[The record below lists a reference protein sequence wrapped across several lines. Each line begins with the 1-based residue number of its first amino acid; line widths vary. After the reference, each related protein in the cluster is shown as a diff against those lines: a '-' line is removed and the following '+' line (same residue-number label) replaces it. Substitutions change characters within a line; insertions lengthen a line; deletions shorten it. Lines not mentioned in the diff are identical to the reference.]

1 MVDFRKAVQEKQI
14 KNGYCSLPQS
24 SYATVKG
31 KRINCVTN
39 QATEVD
45 LPYLIILEDHQAIL
59 KFLNGVTG
67 AEAYY
72 INEKLFAIC
81 EKQTEAKSLCAGT
94 PQRWD
99 RLTIPIKSLEK
110 ILLDYKYF
118 HR

>member
-1 MVDFRKAVQEKQI
+1 MVDFKKAVQEKQM
-14 KNGYCSLPQS
+14 KNGCCYLPES

-39 QATEVD
+39 QAIEVD
-45 LPYLIILEDHQAIL
+45 LPYLIIIEDHQPIL

-81 EKQTEAKSLCAGT
+81 ERQTETFCLCAGT

-99 RLTIPIKSLEK
+99 P
-110 ILLDYKYF
+110 
-118 HR
+118 